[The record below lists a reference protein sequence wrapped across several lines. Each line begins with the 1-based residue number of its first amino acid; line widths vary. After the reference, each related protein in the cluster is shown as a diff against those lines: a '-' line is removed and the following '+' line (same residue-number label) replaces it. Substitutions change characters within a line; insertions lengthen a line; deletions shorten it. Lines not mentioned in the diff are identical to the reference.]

1 MKRRKRQ
8 KTEQNKRLL
17 RWQIAHVHILV
28 LIMSRVERTYP
39 FRQIARRARTEAVP
53 AFWKI
58 KKTHILATR
67 GLVRDLS
74 LVNWLAVIQSR
85 LVVVKVHTVRVELNV

>member
-1 MKRRKRQ
+1 MADCPCSYPR
-8 KTEQNKRLL
+8 
-17 RWQIAHVHILV
+17 IDHVACW
-28 LIMSRVERTYP
+28 ERTYP
-39 FRQIARRARTEAVP
+39 FRQIARRARAEAVP

-58 KKTHILATR
+58 NKTHILATR

>member
-1 MKRRKRQ
+1 M
-8 KTEQNKRLL
+8 
-17 RWQIAHVHILV
+17 ADCPFHILV

-39 FRQIARRARTEAVP
+39 SRQIARRARTEAVP

-58 KKTHILATR
+58 KKTISSPLEDQC
-67 GLVRDLS
+67 GDLS

-85 LVVVKVHTVRVELNV
+85 LVVVKVHTVRVGLDV